1 MAISNRWTGYSVATI
16 VAGYK
21 VSKWL
26 VVYIIKTVY
35 FNAIALEICET
46 LISDSFTW
54 HVKWKQFRPWDKN
67 CECERKLVCV
77 NYNDC

>member
-1 MAISNRWTGYSVATI
+1 MAISNRLTGYSVATI

-26 VVYIIKTVY
+26 LAVVYIIKTVY

-46 LISDSFTW
+46 LISDSFT
-54 HVKWKQFRPWDKN
+54 
-67 CECERKLVCV
+67 
-77 NYNDC
+77 